1 MQRSLPVKA
10 LLILWAS
17 PWSALGCLIGLV
29 AILTGGG
36 AQIRRGV
43 IEFHG
48 GILPMLLSK
57 SPISGGAAAM
67 TLGHT
72 VIAQTTDDLDRC
84 RDHEFVHVGQY
95 ERWGPFFVPAYFAA
109 SAWVWWKG
117 LDPYLD
123 NPFECEAYDCS
134 DPSDRR
140 NRDRLN

>member
-1 MQRSLPVKA
+1 MSRPPAIQF
-10 LLILWAS
+10 LLIIWAS
-17 PWSALGCLIGLV
+17 PWSLLGCLIGSV
-29 AILTGGG
+29 AMFTGGG

-43 IEFHG
+43 LEFYG
-48 GILPMLLSK
+48 GILPTLLTK

-72 VIAQTTDDLDRC
+72 VIAQSVVDLDRC

-123 NPFECEAYDCS
+123 NPFECEAYECS
-134 DPSDRR
+134 DPSNR
-140 NRDRLN
+140 RDRL